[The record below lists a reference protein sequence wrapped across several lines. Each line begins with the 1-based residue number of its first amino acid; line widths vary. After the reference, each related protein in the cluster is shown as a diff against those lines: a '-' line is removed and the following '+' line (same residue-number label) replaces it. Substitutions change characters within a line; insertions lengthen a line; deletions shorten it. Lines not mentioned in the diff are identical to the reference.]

1 MEVHNIVQEA
11 VKPLLFGIF
20 LTSKID
26 LAQARYPFGVFINTC
41 IFLSHKWIHVWV
53 CGWFFSLNNTVHSL
67 VLITF
72 HTSFIPTAC
81 GSFWP
86 SPSLHPHCHPP
97 SPSHHCCC
105 SVAKSCPAPCDP
117 TDCSTPGFPVLHY
130 LSELAQTHVY
140 WVGDAIQLSRP
151 LSSLLLP
158 SIFPSIKVFSNEL
171 AFHIRWPKYW
181 CIGTSASVSV
191 LPMNIQGWFPLGL
204 TGLISLQSKGL
215 SRVFS
220 STTVSFLFLM
230 SSRAKFFCCFTVV
243 IILVPEAC

>member
-151 LSSLLLP
+151 LSSPFHALNLSQHQGLFQWV
-158 SIFPSIKVFSNEL
+158 SSLHQVAKVLELQLQYQSFQWIF
-171 AFHIRWPKYW
+171 
-181 CIGTSASVSV
+181 
-191 LPMNIQGWFPLGL
+191 
-204 TGLISLQSKGL
+204 
-215 SRVFS
+215 RVD
-220 STTVSFLFLM
+220 FL
-230 SSRAKFFCCFTVV
+230 
-243 IILVPEAC
+243 